1 MKAMKTLKIL
11 GLMLS
16 YPTAEHIGA
25 LPDCRRT
32 LGEESWL
39 PQQRLAELD
48 SLVCWM
54 QQRDLMDMQEE
65 YVALFDR
72 TPSLCLH
79 LFEHVHGDSRERG
92 QALVD
97 LAQVYQ
103 SAGLACVEDEMP
115 DYLPLFLEYLSLI
128 DIEQARHDLSGLVD
142 ILATLAERLKNRQSP
157 YAAIFGALI
166 DAAAIAPNH
175 GAVHKAITEDPGAP
189 LTGQQIDKIWE
200 EQHAFENT
208 LPETSSSSC
217 PKAEDMLAR
226 MNIQPEPRK
235 G

>member
-1 MKAMKTLKIL
+1 MKTLKIL

-16 YPTAEHIGA
+16 YPTAEHVGA
-25 LPDCRRT
+25 LPECCRI
-32 LGEESWL
+32 LLKESWL
-39 PQQRLAELD
+39 PQQRLVELD
-48 SLVCWM
+48 SLVRWM

-115 DYLPLFLEYLSLI
+115 DYLPLFLEYLSFI
-128 DIEQARHDLSGLVD
+128 DVEQARHDLSGLID
-142 ILATLAERLKNRQSP
+142 ILATLTERLRNRQSP
-157 YAAIFGALI
+157 YAVLFNALI
-166 DAAAIAPNH
+166 DAAATEPNH
-175 GAVHKAITEDPGAP
+175 SAVRTAIAQDQGAP
-189 LTGQQIDKIWE
+189 LTAQQVDKIWE
-200 EQHAFENT
+200 EQHAFENAP
-208 LPETSSSSC
+208 LEPSANSC

-226 MNIQPEPRK
+226 MIIQPESSK

>member
-1 MKAMKTLKIL
+1 MRTLKIL
-11 GLMLS
+11 GLLLN
-16 YPTAEHIGA
+16 YPTAAQAEA
-25 LPDCRRT
+25 LPDCRRI
-32 LGEESWL
+32 LAEEGWL
-39 PQQRLAELD
+39 PAQRLAELD
-48 SLVCWM
+48 SLAGWI
-54 QQRDLMDMQEE
+54 QRHDLIDLQEE

-103 SAGLACVEDEMP
+103 DAGLESVEDEMP

-128 DIEQARHDLSGLVD
+128 DVAQARHDLSGLIN
-142 ILATLAERLKNRQSP
+142 ILVIMAERLKNRQSP
-157 YAAIFGALI
+157 YAVVFSALI
-166 DAAAIAPNH
+166 DAAAAEPS
-175 GAVHKAITEDPGAP
+175 HKAVEMAMMQASGTP
-189 LTGQQIDKIWE
+189 LTSQQVDDIWK
-200 EQHAFENT
+200 EQLAFENGM
-208 LPETSSSSC
+208 PDATSGSC

-226 MNIQPEPRK
+226 MKIQPENLK